1 MAGETAV
8 ETPVVAPPADNKI
21 EDVVKSDKEAIV
33 EEENEAKLAEEKKDE
48 EKKEEKEKSPAKEK
62 VEKPKRFPVH
72 KQDFEK
78 DVVYLYSFPRTPQ
91 VPVVSAFCL
100 KLESWL
106 KLHNIK
112 YENVDHKMKMRSKKG
127 LLPFVELNGE
137 EINDSNH
144 IIEVLSEKFE
154 KKMPMELS
162 SEQKNIQHAMLTMIE
177 NHLHWAV
184 TQWSARDINN
194 MLKGY
199 KMDLAAAFG
208 TKLPTALL
216 NFYFKHTFLR
226 KMMKKIKAQGL
237 ASSSNEEMEA
247 MGKEDLDVLSNM
259 LGDKQFLF
267 GDEPA
272 HLDLVAFGTLAPVVF
287 VEKDV
292 ACPLRDHMEEKC
304 QNLVGLVNRIKDR
317 CWSDD
322 WEKAT
327 GEEMDLNPHIPKPVV
342 EEPVKEEEKKEEK
355 EEAKEEGEKKEE
367 SSEKEAEKKEEEK
380 ETADEKKEEK
390 EEKSKESKESDNK
403 EKEKEKDTEKKE
415 EKK

>member
-8 ETPVVAPPADNKI
+8 ETPVVQDNKI

-33 EEENEAKLAEEKKDE
+33 EEENEAKLNEEKKDE

-78 DVVYLYSFPRTPQ
+78 DVVYLYQFPRTPQ
-91 VPVVSAFCL
+91 IPVVSAFCL

-144 IIEVLSEKFE
+144 IIEILSEKFE

-162 SEQKNIQHAMLTMIE
+162 AEQKNIQHAMITMVE
-177 NHLHWAV
+177 NHFHWAV
-184 TQWSARDINN
+184 TQWASRDINN

-199 KMDLAAAFG
+199 KMDLATAFG
-208 TKLPTALL
+208 TKLPAALV
-216 NFYFKHTFLR
+216 NFYFKHTYLR
-226 KMMKKIKAQGL
+226 KSMKKIKAQGL
-237 ASSSNEEMEA
+237 SATSNEEMEA
-247 MGKEDLDVLSNM
+247 MGVEDMDVLSNM
-259 LGDKQFLF
+259 LGEKQFLF

-272 HLDLVAFGTLAPVVF
+272 LLDLIVFAQMAPVVF
-287 VEKDV
+287 VEKEV

-304 QNLVGLVNRIKDR
+304 QNLVGLVNRMKDR
-317 CWSDD
+317 TWGDD

-342 EEPVKEEEKKEEK
+342 EEPVKEEEKVEEK
-355 EEAKEEGEKKEE
+355 KEDKEEKKEE

-390 EEKSKESKESDNK
+390 EEKK
-403 EKEKEKDTEKKE
+403 
-415 EKK
+415 

>member
-8 ETPVVAPPADNKI
+8 ETPVAVQDNKI

-33 EEENEAKLAEEKKDE
+33 EEENEAKLNEEKKDE

-78 DVVYLYSFPRTPQ
+78 DVVYLYQFPRTPQ
-91 VPVVSAFCL
+91 IPVVSAFCL

-144 IIEVLSEKFE
+144 IIEMLSEKFE

-162 SEQKNIQHAMLTMIE
+162 ADQKNIQHAMITMVE
-177 NHLHWAV
+177 NHFHWAV
-184 TQWSARDINN
+184 TQWASRDINN

-199 KMDLAAAFG
+199 KMDLATAFG
-208 TKLPTALL
+208 TKLPAALM
-216 NFYFKHTFLR
+216 NFYFKHTYLR
-226 KMMKKIKAQGL
+226 KSLKKIKAQGL
-237 ASSSNEEMEA
+237 SATSNEEMEA
-247 MGKEDLDVLSNM
+247 MGKEDMDVLSNM
-259 LGDKQFLF
+259 LGEKQFLF

-272 HLDLVAFGTLAPVVF
+272 LLDLVVFGQMAPIVF
-287 VEKDV
+287 VEKEV

-304 QNLVGLVNRIKDR
+304 QNLVGFVNRMKDS
-317 CWSDD
+317 CWGDD

-342 EEPVKEEEKKEEK
+342 EEPVKEEEKVEEKK
-355 EEAKEEGEKKEE
+355 EEAEEKKEE

-390 EEKSKESKESDNK
+390 EEKK
-403 EKEKEKDTEKKE
+403 
-415 EKK
+415 

>member
-8 ETPVVAPPADNKI
+8 ETPVVQDNKI

-33 EEENEAKLAEEKKDE
+33 EEENEAKLNEEKKDE

-78 DVVYLYSFPRTPQ
+78 DVVYLYQFPRTPQ
-91 VPVVSAFCL
+91 IPVVSAFCL

-144 IIEVLSEKFE
+144 IIEILSEKFE

-162 SEQKNIQHAMLTMIE
+162 AEQKNIQHAMITMVE
-177 NHLHWAV
+177 NHFHWAV
-184 TQWSARDINN
+184 TQWASRDINN

-199 KMDLAAAFG
+199 KMDLATAFG
-208 TKLPTALL
+208 TKLPAALV
-216 NFYFKHTFLR
+216 NFYFKHTYLR
-226 KMMKKIKAQGL
+226 KSMKKIKAQGL
-237 ASSSNEEMEA
+237 SATSNEEMEA
-247 MGKEDLDVLSNM
+247 MGVEDMDVLSNM
-259 LGDKQFLF
+259 LGEKQFLF

-272 HLDLVAFGTLAPVVF
+272 LLDLIVFAQMAPVVF
-287 VEKDV
+287 VEKEV

-304 QNLVGLVNRIKDR
+304 QNLVGLVNRMKDR
-317 CWSDD
+317 TWGDD

-342 EEPVKEEEKKEEK
+342 EEPVKEEEKVEEKKEDKEEK
-355 EEAKEEGEKKEE
+355 KE

-390 EEKSKESKESDNK
+390 EEKK
-403 EKEKEKDTEKKE
+403 
-415 EKK
+415 